1 MSCLTAMKKKRAE
14 HAARDAIRARESQR
28 LQEDIKRFLK
38 EHGPT
43 DFAKLVQGLQTTTGR
58 LSLAGRALQD
68 SGAIH
73 RYRAYQGRDSRRIWS
88 LEPQPPREPKPRSEA
103 RKPDIGMDS
112 EHLQWIEKYQ
122 RRAELR
128 RQGKMLWA
136 TT

>member
-1 MSCLTAMKKKRAE
+1 MTDKATKRT
-14 HAARDAIRARESQR
+14 ARDLRRAADHQR
-28 LQEDIKRFLK
+28 LCDEIQQFLR

-43 DFAKLVQGLQTTTGR
+43 DFAALLAALKTTTGR
-58 LSLAGRALQD
+58 LSQAGRTLQD

-73 RYRAYQGRDSRRIWS
+73 RYRAYPGRDSRRVWS

-112 EHLQWIEKYQ
+112 EHMQWMEKYQ

-128 RQGKMLWA
+128 RQGKMQWA